1 MKKISTILLLLMLCS
16 LADAQVVNR
25 FRDSSWFAKG
35 VRFDSTVQIK
45 NVRSSATTADT
56 SVLVVNS
63 NGTVKKINKSEFASS
78 IVGVTSGGLA
88 DSLSDI
94 RKYVDSL
101 VF

>member
-78 IVGVTSGGLA
+78 NVGVS
-88 DSLSDI
+88 
-94 RKYVDSL
+94 
-101 VF
+101 